1 MALNDNIEALKKL
14 AAEVAQAATR
24 FTKTAATVTKAN
36 FSMLSEQEKLKK
48 AYQELGKLYYRDYI
62 TGEEPDDA
70 EYIPLCDAITETT
83 KLIDELKSKV
93 EDAKKPKEA
102 ETECCCGE
110 TDEENACCCEEK
122 EAEEQESCCCEDKGA
137 CCCDV
142 DKAAEDLNKE
152 LDELHENL
160 KDLGKTVEEKAE
172 AIFEVVDDAK
182 PEEKTEE
189 KPEK

>member
-93 EDAKKPKEA
+93 EEAKNPKEA
-102 ETECCCGE
+102 
-110 TDEENACCCEEK
+110 DEAADAECCCEEK
-122 EAEEQESCCCEDKGA
+122 ET
-137 CCCDV
+137 CCDV
-142 DKAAEDLNKE
+142 DKAAEELNRD

-182 PEEKTEE
+182 PEEKPEE

>member
-93 EDAKKPKEA
+93 EDAKNPKEA
-102 ETECCCGE
+102 
-110 TDEENACCCEEK
+110 DEAADAECCCEESCC
-122 EAEEQESCCCEDKGA
+122 EESCCGEKET
-137 CCCDV
+137 CCDV
-142 DKAAEDLNKE
+142 DKAAEELNRD

-182 PEEKTEE
+182 PEEK
-189 KPEK
+189 PEK